1 LGYVQ
6 ENDLI
11 NGSGSGGY
19 QWKAKEESKK
29 AYYFLQTNFNYK
41 WKPDLGKEETKFI
54 STQAGVSFKNGVA
67 IELTPVELWTD
78 RVFEEWHLS
87 DHITIPTAVYKMY
100 SPEINFISPQQG
112 KYRGSMDVKLLDF
125 YGGKRFSVVPN
136 LTYFFNKHLNA
147 MIEYQYDHI
156 QFPVEYS
163 DNGKGLFQS
172 SLIRLNIAY
181 YFSSRFSLKILT
193 QFDYLNNT
201 ISSNLRLRYNPKEG
215 TDLYVVLN
223 QGLNTDRTR
232 LDPHLPVVDKQAV
245 IVKFVKTFTL

>member
-1 LGYVQ
+1 
-6 ENDLI
+6 
-11 NGSGSGGY
+11 
-19 QWKAKEESKK
+19 
-29 AYYFLQTNFNYK
+29 
-41 WKPDLGKEETKFI
+41 
-54 STQAGVSFKNGVA
+54 
-67 IELTPVELWTD
+67 
-78 RVFEEWHLS
+78 
-87 DHITIPTAVYKMY
+87 
-100 SPEINFISPQQG
+100 
-112 KYRGSMDVKLLDF
+112 
-125 YGGKRFSVVPN
+125 
-136 LTYFFNKHLNA
+136 